1 MRNPAI
7 TDCALAAI
15 TGSRGPPLPLA
26 IGSGCLPAYL
36 FDVVIRNQT
45 LGFILV
51 LSFCLLLGLP
61 PVILGALF
69 QDVEQ
74 ITLADFQFTLSLRL
88 VIVHGRVDTEEPHG
102 GREVWTPI
110 GRFQIVAAISSA
122 PGGRRRGGVSGGIGD
137 FGEVVFVGDEAGVMT
152 PLPGSTLAQSPKCA
166 RGSGDQ
172 E

>member
-1 MRNPAI
+1 MRNSAI
-7 TDCALAAI
+7 TDCALAAM
-15 TGSRGPPLPLA
+15 TGSRGRPLPLA
-26 IGSGCLPAYL
+26 IGSECLPAYL
-36 FDVVIRNQT
+36 FNVVIRNQT

-88 VIVHGRVDTEEPHG
+88 VIVHGRVDTVEPHG
-102 GREVWTPI
+102 GREVLTPI
-110 GRFQIVAAISSA
+110 GRFQIVAARSSA
-122 PGGRRRGGVSGGIGD
+122 PGGRRRGGVSAGIGD
-137 FGEVVFVGDEAGVMT
+137 FGVVVFVGDEAGEMT